1 MFILVKY
8 FYGDIMYKKY
18 LYVLDDFGKKNE
30 YEIILA
36 FKSAV
41 NNKNYVV
48 YTNNEYSGD
57 SLNLY
62 ASIYYDDF
70 SKLDPIDSEEDWNIV
85 EDKLKEWE
93 NNYE

>member
-8 FYGDIMYKKY
+8 FYGDIMDKKY

-36 FKSAV
+36 FKSAA
-41 NNKNYVV
+41 NNKNYIV

>member
-1 MFILVKY
+1 M
-8 FYGDIMYKKY
+8 
-18 LYVLDDFGKKNE
+18 
-30 YEIILA
+30 A

>member
-8 FYGDIMYKKY
+8 FYGDIMDKKY

-30 YEIILA
+30 YEIIMA
-36 FKSAV
+36 FKSAA

>member
-8 FYGDIMYKKY
+8 FYGDIMDKKY

-36 FKSAV
+36 FKSAA

>member
-1 MFILVKY
+1 M
-8 FYGDIMYKKY
+8 DKKY

-36 FKSAV
+36 FKSAA